1 MWYCTNK
8 ELEYYRKQMNKGKM
22 TTEKFNLLVD
32 DHNML
37 LQLRRKY
44 FHWSAKYGEV
54 GLQPNFEFKDKFNIR
69 RFRKTDKYS

>member
-1 MWYCTNK
+1 MSNEK
-8 ELEYYRKQMNKGKM
+8 EINEQKDFR
-22 TTEKFNLLVD
+22 E
-32 DHNML
+32 
-37 LQLRRKY
+37 LRNKY